1 MRVLRWILLPV
12 VFIAAWLAAA
22 YVGFLPRSAVES
34 LFPGDPGFEPTF
46 PWLNRFLAAFI
57 AASIIVSCY
66 FTAPA
71 FRTVVA
77 WVAFAAHAAFYILGL
92 AMGVPTAEEQ
102 AIPAAIGGLA
112 TVLLLTR
119 RKNLFRGADRVAPQ
133 NA

>member
-1 MRVLRWILLPV
+1 V
-12 VFIAAWLAAA
+12 
-22 YVGFLPRSAVES
+22 
-34 LFPGDPGFEPTF
+34 PTF
-46 PWLNRFLAAFI
+46 PWLNRFFAAFI
-57 AASIIVSCY
+57 AASIIASCY

-77 WVAFAAHAAFYILGL
+77 WVVFAAHAAFYAFGL
-92 AMGVPTAEEQ
+92 ALEVPTAEEQ

-119 RKNLFRGADRVAPQ
+119 GKNLFRGAERVAPQ